1 MQRKFLIELRN
12 VKKVYPLGKTEV
24 MALKGVDFTIKE
36 GEFVAVVGPSGSG
49 KTTLLNIMGL
59 LDHPT
64 EGNMFFEERDVTN
77 IKDTLATKIRRK
89 RIGFIFQTFNLIP
102 VLNASENV
110 EIPLIMKRLSRKER
124 REKIERIMDEV
135 GLSDVINHKPDE
147 LSGGERQR
155 VAIARA
161 LVSHPDIVFA
171 DEPTA
176 NLDTETGFQII
187 ALMQKLNKIEGV
199 TLVFSTHDERIVK
212 MAKRKIILT
221 DGKIT
226 YDSENST
233 EK

>member
-1 MQRKFLIELRN
+1 
-12 VKKVYPLGKTEV
+12 
-24 MALKGVDFTIKE
+24 
-36 GEFVAVVGPSGSG
+36 
-49 KTTLLNIMGL
+49 
-59 LDHPT
+59 
-64 EGNMFFEERDVTN
+64 MFFEGRDVTD
-77 IKDTLATKIRRK
+77 IKDTLSTTIRRK

-102 VLNASENV
+102 VLNAVENV
-110 EIPLIMKRLSRKER
+110 EIPLIMKKLSRNER

-135 GLSDVINHKPDE
+135 GLSDVVNHKPDE

-161 LVSHPDIVFA
+161 LVNHPDIVLA

-221 DGKIT
+221 DGSIT